1 MWSIANR
8 YNTTVA
14 ILKELNNLN
23 TNLLQVGQVLKLPS
37 GGTTS
42 DNQSGNTYTVQS
54 GDSLWSIANRYNTT
68 VATLKELNNLNTNVL
83 QIGQV
88 LKLPGGDTTSD
99 TQLGDTYIVQRGDSL
114 WSIARKYDTTV
125 SELQKLNNL
134 TTTTLQIGQ
143 VLTVPTN

>member
-14 ILKELNNLN
+14 KLKELNNLN

-54 GDSLWSIANRYNTT
+54 GD
-68 VATLKELNNLNTNVL
+68 TLFMGNN
-83 QIGQV
+83 
-88 LKLPGGDTTSD
+88 
-99 TQLGDTYIVQRGDSL
+99 
-114 WSIARKYDTTV
+114 
-125 SELQKLNNL
+125 E
-134 TTTTLQIGQ
+134 
-143 VLTVPTN
+143 

>member
-42 DNQSGNTYTVQS
+42 SNQSGNTYTVQS

-68 VATLKELNNLNTNVL
+68 VAILKELNNLNTNSL
-83 QIGQV
+83 QVGQV
-88 LKLPGGDTTSD
+88 LKLPSGDTTND
-99 TQLGDTYIVQRGDSL
+99 TQSGNIYTVQSGDTIFMG
-114 WSIARKYDTTV
+114 
-125 SELQKLNNL
+125 NN
-134 TTTTLQIGQ
+134 
-143 VLTVPTN
+143 VY